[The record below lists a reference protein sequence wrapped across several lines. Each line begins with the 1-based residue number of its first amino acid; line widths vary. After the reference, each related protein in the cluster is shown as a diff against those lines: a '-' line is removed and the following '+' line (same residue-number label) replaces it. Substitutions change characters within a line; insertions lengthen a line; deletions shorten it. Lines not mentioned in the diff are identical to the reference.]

1 MRGVIIVKTSVI
13 VLGLIALVLA
23 VAVFCVFRTKKRDD
37 VALLWK
43 PQGKVAVVFFSQSKV
58 GNTRQIAEWISEAT
72 GGDLVEI
79 ERADPYPEP
88 YGETLKA
95 AQSEISSCVLP
106 PIKPLGANLDAY
118 DVVFVGSPVWY
129 GTYAAPVG
137 SFLKAVDL
145 SGKTV
150 VPFCTHGGGGEG
162 RTFADVSKAVPS
174 AVAVLPGFVARGSNQ
189 IERRLGVGVKRTTC
203 KADVVNWLNGLA
215 K

>member
-1 MRGVIIVKTSVI
+1 MVKTSVI
-13 VLGLIALVLA
+13 ALGLAAFLLA
-23 VAVFCVFRTKKRDD
+23 GAACCIFSKKRGGD

-58 GNTRQIAEWISEAT
+58 GNTRQIAAWIAEAT

-79 ERADPYPEP
+79 ERDEPYPEP

-95 AQSEISSCVLP
+95 ARAEISSGTLP
-106 PIKPLGANLDAY
+106 AIRPLAANLSDY

-137 SFLKAVDL
+137 SFLKGVDL
-145 SGKTV
+145 SGKTI

-162 RTFADVSKAVPS
+162 RTFADIKKAVP
-174 AVAVLPGFVARGSNQ
+174 AAKAVLPGFVARGSNQ
-189 IERRLGVGVKRTTC
+189 VERRIGVGVTRTTS
-203 KADVVNWLNGLA
+203 KADVVNWLNKFA

>member
-1 MRGVIIVKTSVI
+1 MVKASV
-13 VLGLIALVLA
+13 VVFGLIVLVLA
-23 VAVFCVFRTKKRDD
+23 GAAGCIFSKKRGDD
-37 VALLWK
+37 VGLVWK

-58 GNTRQIAEWISEAT
+58 GNTRQIAAWISEAT

-79 ERADPYPEP
+79 ERAEPYPEP

-95 AQSEISSCVLP
+95 AQSEISSGSLP
-106 PIKPLGANLDAY
+106 AIRPLTVDLSDY

-137 SFLKAVDL
+137 SFLKAADL

-162 RTFADVSKAVPS
+162 RTFADIRKAVPS
-174 AVAVLPGFVARGSNQ
+174 AKVVLPGFAARGSNQ
-189 IERRLGVGVKRTTC
+189 IERRIGVGVTRTTC
-203 KADVVNWLNGLA
+203 KADVVNWLNGFA
-215 K
+215 Q